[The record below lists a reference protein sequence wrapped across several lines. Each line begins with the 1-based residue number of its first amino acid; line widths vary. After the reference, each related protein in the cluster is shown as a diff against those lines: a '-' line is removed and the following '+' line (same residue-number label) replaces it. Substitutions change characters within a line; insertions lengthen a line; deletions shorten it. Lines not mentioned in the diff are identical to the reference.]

1 MFCGTFWTI
10 ECFADYFHVYSGL
23 SSWNARIGTPN
34 YYLTLQSGKC
44 YFCRSLEVCRLVQG
58 RIQWAGSCLSPV
70 ASFLLHCSWPKASNW
85 YDIILGV
92 AGTFFLF
99 FFLPLR
105 RYTLN
110 YFPFPK
116 HKRKRLGFALHTLE
130 VCLVVADEWST
141 VLPFISFQG
150 GVCWNN
156 AHFNH
161 LYYRKP
167 LGQVRKAPQSNVSAP
182 ERQA

>member
-99 FFLPLR
+99 FFSPPQEIYTKLFSLSKTQKKETWLCFAYSRGMSGCCWWVKYCPPIHFLPR
-105 RYTLN
+105 R
-110 YFPFPK
+110 
-116 HKRKRLGFALHTLE
+116 
-130 VCLVVADEWST
+130 CLLKQCT
-141 VLPFISFQG
+141 FQSS
-150 GVCWNN
+150 
-156 AHFNH
+156 
-161 LYYRKP
+161 L
-167 LGQVRKAPQSNVSAP
+167 L
-182 ERQA
+182 